1 MVMDSTSR
9 PTAAPQAARPTV
21 AFAALALALLLG
33 LQPVTTDVYLP
44 ALPLLTQA
52 LQAPLASVQMTMA
65 ALMLSF
71 GVGQLFWG
79 PVADRTGRRP
89 ALLAGLAL
97 HAAAG
102 VGAALAPSIEWLIAW
117 RVLQGLGLAAAVV
130 VARAIVRDLYEPVE
144 GARVMSL
151 GLTGLGLI
159 AFAAP
164 SVGGWIT
171 ATFGWRAALA
181 LVAAAGAATL
191 AFVLLRLPETVRQRN
206 PQATR
211 LAPLAANWSRIARH
225 PAFVAWAGLVACT
238 FGGLYTFLAGSAF
251 IYIGLLGLGPAA
263 FGLALAS
270 SSLTYI
276 AGTFVCRRWIL
287 RHGVQGTVRRGGWL
301 SVAAAAA
308 MVLPALA
315 GVQSVPAILLPQW
328 LFRFA
333 HGIHQPCGQT
343 GAVGPFPHAA
353 GTASALAGFILAL
366 VAFADGRWLGVALA
380 GNTTLPFALTVGFWS
395 LATAGVALTLVQRLP
410 SK

>member
-1 MVMDSTSR
+1 MDASSR
-9 PTAAPQAARPTV
+9 PAAAPLTARPTV
-21 AFAALALALLLG
+21 GFAALALALLLG

-44 ALPLLTQA
+44 AMPMLRQA

-65 ALMLSF
+65 ALMLAF

-79 PVADRTGRRP
+79 PVADRAGRRP

-97 HAAAG
+97 HALAG
-102 VGAALAPSIEWLIAW
+102 VGAALAPSIESLIAW
-117 RVLQGLGLAAAVV
+117 RAVQGLGLAAAVV

-159 AFAAP
+159 AFASP
-164 SVGGWIT
+164 SVGGWVT

-191 AFVLLRLPETVRQRN
+191 TFVLLRLPETVRQRN
-206 PQATR
+206 PNATR
-211 LAPLAANWSRIARH
+211 LAPLAATWLRIARH
-225 PAFVAWAGLVACT
+225 PTFVAWAALVSCT
-238 FGGLYTFLAGSAF
+238 YGGLYTFLAGSAF
-251 IYIGLLGLGPAA
+251 VYIGLLGLGPAA

-276 AGTFVCRRWIL
+276 GGTFVCRRWIV
-287 RHGVQGTVRRGGWL
+287 RHGVQGAVRRGGWL
-301 SVAAAAA
+301 SLGAAAAI
-308 MVLPALA
+308 VLPALA
-315 GVQSVPAILLPQW
+315 GWQSVAAILLPQW
-328 LFRFA
+328 LFGFA

-343 GAVGPFPHAA
+343 GAVGPFPQAA
-353 GTASALAGFILAL
+353 GTASALAGFVLAL

-380 GNTTLPFALTVGFWS
+380 GTTTLPFALTVGFWS
-395 LATAGVALTLVQRLP
+395 LATAAIALTLVQRLP
-410 SK
+410 K